1 MARDHSPKERQRQQ
15 LERKLG
21 RRASHDRILIVCE
34 GSKTEPN
41 YLGEIRQAYRL
52 HTASVQVHPSALGTD
67 PVQVVQYA
75 KELFEFG
82 DKNKGIQPRAFEQ
95 VYAIF
100 DRDEHRSYFDAL
112 TMAESLDGRLKND
125 SKRLVRFQAVASVP
139 SFELWLLLHY
149 EDIQHPLHRSEVLR
163 RLHTHIPGYD
173 KSSTRTFHTTRERLP
188 LATQRAQALATQ
200 FNARTAPEPFTAMG
214 ELVQLL
220 TQLRSGT

>member
-112 TMAESLDGRLKND
+112 T
-125 SKRLVRFQAVASVP
+125 
-139 SFELWLLLHY
+139 
-149 EDIQHPLHRSEVLR
+149 
-163 RLHTHIPGYD
+163 THIPGYD